1 MLHALE
7 GDGIYIGLGSACSS
21 HKQRVSRVLTAMG
34 ISGQRAES
42 ALRFSLSP
50 LNTREEMEQTAL
62 ALHKHYETYSRFVRR

>member
-7 GDGIYIGLGSACSS
+7 GDQIYIGLGSACSS
-21 HKQRVSRVLTAMG
+21 HKQRVSRVLSAMG

-50 LNTREEMEQTAL
+50 LNTMEEMDETAQ
-62 ALHKHYETYSRFVRR
+62 ALKRCYETYSQFVRR